1 MRLFSAFAVMAVL
14 LLVSAVAVAL
24 ASAQWTHSWDNIGAA
39 AFTDFQ
45 APDMLTQDQIEVCL
59 WFVRL

>member
-1 MRLFSAFAVMAVL
+1 MAVL

-59 WFVRL
+59 WFVR